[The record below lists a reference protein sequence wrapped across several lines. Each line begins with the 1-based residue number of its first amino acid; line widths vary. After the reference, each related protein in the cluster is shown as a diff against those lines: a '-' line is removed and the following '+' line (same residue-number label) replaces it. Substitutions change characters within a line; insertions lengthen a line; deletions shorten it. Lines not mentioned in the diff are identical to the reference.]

1 MQVHDSLQNL
11 REYGAVRHGLFRL
24 WCNVYANVILIVSLF
39 TRLRDRKNGVQE
51 YAKRP
56 ELFTFS
62 ACNSCIMRHFY
73 QSDDCINYLVNIS
86 VVKNSG
92 HEKRVISS
100 HA

>member
-1 MQVHDSLQNL
+1 MELCDTGYFDCGAMSMQMSFLSSLCL
-11 REYGAVRHGLFRL
+11 RG
-24 WCNVYANVILIVSLF
+24 
-39 TRLRDRKNGVQE
+39 LRDRKNGVQE